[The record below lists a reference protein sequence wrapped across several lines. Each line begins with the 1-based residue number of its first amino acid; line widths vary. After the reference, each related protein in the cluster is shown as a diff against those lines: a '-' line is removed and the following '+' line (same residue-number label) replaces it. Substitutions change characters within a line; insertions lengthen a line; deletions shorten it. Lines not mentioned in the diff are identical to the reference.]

1 MMAASKKPYRRLPG
15 KKAQLVGFHTLWAGK
30 DHLLHIHSQQVR
42 EEYKR
47 YYYKDIQ
54 AVYIRKTARMKIES
68 LILMAVTAGFLL
80 LAWFD
85 FAPIWTYSLAGI
97 MGAGLL
103 VNLFRGPTCE
113 CHIQTFVRREK
124 LPSLYR
130 IRTARKALE
139 ILKPLIHETQGRVTS
154 TMLEDAGEKG
164 LPREPPA
171 LESNPLPD
179 PAPAGKSR
187 IHPILFSLLL
197 ASGLAAAADISF
209 QHVALP
215 LVWVGTISGAV
226 VCVIIALVKQFEVK
240 TAKGI
245 QTLTWISLVF
255 LCMELVMGYGLYMY
269 VLFTHLDTAYNQWE
283 AFLVFSALSPA
294 EKPIIFV
301 AFGFSAA
308 GGLLLGV
315 IGLFLILRADSRRK
329 ADRPR
334 PSPALEP
341 AAASDS

>member
-1 MMAASKKPYRRLPG
+1 MAASKKPYRRLPG
-15 KKAQLVGFHTLWAGK
+15 KKSQLIGFHTLWAGD
-30 DHLLHIHSQQVR
+30 DHLLHIHSQRIR

-54 AVYIRKTARMKIES
+54 AVYLRQTARMKIES
-68 LILMAVTAGFLL
+68 FILGGIAAGFLL

-85 FAPIWTYSLAGI
+85 LAPVLTYSLASI
-97 MGAGLL
+97 MGVGLL
-103 VNLFRGPTCE
+103 VNLLRGPTCE
-113 CHIQTFVRREK
+113 CHIQTFIRREK

-130 IRTARKALE
+130 IRTAQKALK
-139 ILKPLIHETQGRVTS
+139 ILKPMVYETQGRVTS
-154 TMLEDAGEKG
+154 AMLKEAGENG

-171 LESNPLPD
+171 PETNPLPA

-197 ASGLAAAADISF
+197 VSGLAAAADISF
-209 QHVALP
+209 QHVVFP
-215 LVWVGTISGAV
+215 LVWVGTISAAV
-226 VCVIIALVKQFEVK
+226 VCVIIALVKQYEVK

-255 LCMELVMGYGLYMY
+255 LCMELMMGYGLYMY
-269 VLFTHLDTAYNQWE
+269 VLLTHLDTAYNQWQ

-294 EKPIIFV
+294 EKPIIFA

-308 GGLLLGV
+308 GGILLGMV
-315 IGLFLILRADSRRK
+315 GLFLVLKAKSRRK
-329 ADRPR
+329 AVRPR
-334 PSPALEP
+334 PSPTLEP
-341 AAASDS
+341 VAASDS